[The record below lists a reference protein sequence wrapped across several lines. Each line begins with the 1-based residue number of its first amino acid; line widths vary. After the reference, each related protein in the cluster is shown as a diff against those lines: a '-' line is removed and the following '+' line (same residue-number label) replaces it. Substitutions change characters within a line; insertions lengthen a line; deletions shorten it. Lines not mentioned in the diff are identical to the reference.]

1 MMKTS
6 RVEIIV
12 ALSVAVAVLFF
23 STALG
28 VVGYMYLNLD
38 SQPHTDSGA
47 PLAAVLMLFNS
58 YVCLSVCNFVGL
70 VVLLCSKVPVSRS
83 TKIVMHFGGIAQII
97 PVIYWIFRD

>member
-6 RVEIIV
+6 RLEIIV
-12 ALSVAVAVLFF
+12 ALSVVLAVLFF
-23 STALG
+23 LTALG
-28 VVGYMYLNLD
+28 VVGHMYLNLD
-38 SQPHTDSGA
+38 SHPHTNSGA

-70 VVLLCSKVPVSRS
+70 VVLLCSKVPVFRS
-83 TKIVMHFGGIAQII
+83 TKIVMYFGGVVQII